1 MTQLNR
7 TLAVLQAFEHGDSAL
22 TADQLSSATGYPAA
36 TTYRYIRELCDA
48 GLLVRHHNG
57 YAPGPRIIEWDRM
70 MRAHDPLVVQ
80 GREIIDQ
87 LVSET
92 GLELL
97 VSQLYGDRIVNVHY
111 EHTTRNAPLEL
122 GRGSI
127 VPLFRGSTSRVI
139 LAEMPARQLRRL
151 YADNLQNVYAL
162 AIGSDWKRFSKALA
176 DVRRLGYAMSSGE
189 LHPTMTGIAAP
200 VFGEKHAIL
209 GSITLIG
216 NAARF
221 SAFREDFLSER
232 IVTAAQAISDRL
244 APPTTI
250 DANESLTTSH
260 QTKGPL

>member
-7 TLAVLQAFEHGDSAL
+7 TLAVLQAFEHGESAL
-22 TADQLSSATGYPAA
+22 TADRLSAATGFAAA
-36 TTYRYIRELCDA
+36 TTYRYIRELCEA
-48 GLLVRHHNG
+48 GLLVKLHNG

-70 MRAHDPLVVQ
+70 MRSHDPLLIA
-80 GREIIDQ
+80 GRDVIDR
-87 LVSET
+87 LVTET

-122 GRGSI
+122 GRGSV

-139 LAEMPARQLRRL
+139 LAEMPTRQLRRL
-151 YADNLQNVYAL
+151 YDVHQHDVYVL

-176 DVRRLGYAMSSGE
+176 DVRNRGYAISTGE
-189 LHPTMTGIAAP
+189 LHPKMTGIAAP

-216 NAARF
+216 DAARF
-221 SAFREDFLSER
+221 SAFREDYISER
-232 IVTAAQAISDRL
+232 LETAARTISERL
-244 APPTTI
+244 APQTFEAGAASFSLSGT
-250 DANESLTTSH
+250 ESKPS
-260 QTKGPL
+260 